1 MPPYVRVRWPLVND
15 GGGLVGWAVW
25 NDLADRVAVE
35 GGYLPA
41 EFHVD
46 FPGSAGEPSAKATFV
61 VRSDG
66 SVGCVSVSLD
76 AKRDGPEVKP
86 KDLDAARL
94 QLNDWMQLATM
105 AALQDAE
112 GRPVVPTHDDNTPAA
127 AEARMA
133 FARSYNEARR
143 QSRRKVTPE
152 FLADVANLYRE
163 YLDDGPWQA
172 IQDRYGVSAST
183 AGRYVLLARRAGL
196 LPPTDPGKRKA

>member
-1 MPPYVRVRWPLVND
+1 
-15 GGGLVGWAVW
+15 
-25 NDLADRVAVE
+25 VAVE
-35 GGYLPA
+35 GGYLPV

-46 FPGSAGEPSAKATFV
+46 FPGSSGEPSAKATFT
-61 VRSDG
+61 VRPDG

-94 QLNDWMQLATM
+94 QLLDWMQLATM
-105 AALQDAE
+105 AALQDAD
-112 GRPVVPTHDDNTPAA
+112 GKPVVPADDDKSVAAVEARKAA
-127 AEARMA
+127 A
-133 FARSYNEARR
+133 RSFNEARR
-143 QSRRKVTPE
+143 KSRRKVTPE
-152 FLADVANLYRE
+152 LLAEVAQLYRD